1 MLVSTTYV
9 LTETLSVLCERA
21 RGLSWAQAVPSTAGA
36 AAGAA
41 SAGAASAGAAA
52 CTGAGALSTVPSMG
66 LNLSPT
72 LEVIARLT
80 MSRYALA

>member
-36 AAGAA
+36 ASG

>member
-9 LTETLSVLCERA
+9 LTDTLSVLCERA
-21 RGLSWAQAVPSTAGA
+21 RGLSWAQAVPST
-36 AAGAA
+36 AGAA

>member
-1 MLVSTTYV
+1 M
-9 LTETLSVLCERA
+9 
-21 RGLSWAQAVPSTAGA
+21 PSTAGA
-36 AAGAA
+36 ASG